1 MLSAP
6 MIGATRSVTPET
18 EKSIYENQCL
28 KRRLVPDDIA
38 RVVVFMSSDEAGA
51 ITNQHHIVD
60 GGWN

>member
-1 MLSAP
+1 MCISD
-6 MIGATRSVTPET
+6 RWVTPET

-28 KRRLVPDDIA
+28 KRPLVPDDIA